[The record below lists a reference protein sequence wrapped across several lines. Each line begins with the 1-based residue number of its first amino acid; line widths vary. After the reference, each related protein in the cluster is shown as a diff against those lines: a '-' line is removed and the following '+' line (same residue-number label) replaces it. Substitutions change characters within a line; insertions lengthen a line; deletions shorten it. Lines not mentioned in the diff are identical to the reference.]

1 MNELISQQ
9 LPMVDAGLSARQGER
24 PAQSRRAEPAVV
36 KTDRSHTRQEAS
48 VSQENSKE
56 AKDLPEMVEQLNTK
70 LQETQRGLRFS
81 VDDSSGRIIVKVIDV
96 DTDEVIRQIPSEEML
111 TIMRQAGDSQSLLF
125 DDQA

>member
-9 LPMVDAGLSARQGER
+9 LPMMDTGLAARPGDRSVQ
-24 PAQSRRAEPAVV
+24 ARRAVHAVV

-48 VSQENSKE
+48 VSQENAKE